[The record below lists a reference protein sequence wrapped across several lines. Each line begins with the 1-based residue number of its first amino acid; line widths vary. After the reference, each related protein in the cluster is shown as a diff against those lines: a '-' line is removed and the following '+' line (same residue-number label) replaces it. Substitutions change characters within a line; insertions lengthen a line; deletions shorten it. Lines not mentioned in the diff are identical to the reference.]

1 MRLRHVSVARTGRA
15 YLRRD
20 CVAYAIIAGL
30 VSRMLLM
37 PTGVL
42 AEATLAERAIGSA
55 VALTAYFWL
64 TRRNLLV
71 GVVAGAG
78 ALWLLKSA
86 LL

>member
-1 MRLRHVSVARTGRA
+1 
-15 YLRRD
+15 
-20 CVAYAIIAGL
+20 
-30 VSRMLLM
+30 MLLV